1 MGVDRL
7 DSEAER
13 LSAARGLR
21 EVAKPVLLL
30 TEANARPSE
39 ERESLDLGAWGSV
52 APRRVE
58 RLPREQ
64 QGLREIVLGPRQ
76 RRVPYEREGEH
87 RSARDPQRLRRPNH
101 RVARV
106 VALSVG
112 RAGGPQR

>member
-21 EVAKPVLLL
+21 EVAKPILLL

-39 ERESLDLGAWGSV
+39 EREGLDLGAWGSV

-64 QGLREIVLGPRQ
+64 QGLREIVFGPRQ
-76 RRVPYEREGEH
+76 LRVPYEREGAH
-87 RSARDPQRLRRPNH
+87 RSALDPQPH
-101 RVARV
+101 RSPRH
-106 VALSVG
+106 
-112 RAGGPQR
+112 RAPSYRAPPLGPHAPTP